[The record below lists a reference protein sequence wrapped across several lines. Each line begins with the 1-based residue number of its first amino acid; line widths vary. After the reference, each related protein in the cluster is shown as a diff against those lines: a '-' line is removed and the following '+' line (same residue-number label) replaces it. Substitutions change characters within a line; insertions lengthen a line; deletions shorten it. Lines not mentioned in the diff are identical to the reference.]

1 LALDTPPGAYIA
13 ERSLS
18 LICQKEPK
26 TPNKLINL
34 TRANSPRRLSARYTD
49 TAQETINRFLTS
61 CKGAVFMS
69 ITVEYITYNN
79 KDFKQIIP
87 CDDMEDA
94 EMLKAQLEKLRHVS
108 GVRITTSS
116 T

>member
-1 LALDTPPGAYIA
+1 
-13 ERSLS
+13 
-18 LICQKEPK
+18 
-26 TPNKLINL
+26 
-34 TRANSPRRLSARYTD
+34 
-49 TAQETINRFLTS
+49 
-61 CKGAVFMS
+61 MS

-87 CDDMEDA
+87 CDDMEGA

-108 GVRITTSS
+108 DVRIITSS

>member
-1 LALDTPPGAYIA
+1 
-13 ERSLS
+13 
-18 LICQKEPK
+18 
-26 TPNKLINL
+26 
-34 TRANSPRRLSARYTD
+34 
-49 TAQETINRFLTS
+49 
-61 CKGAVFMS
+61 MS